1 MIWDEIEATAKML
14 GTNRKMVLREEIQK
28 AVLTALALQGCFNT
42 IVFQGGTALRLFHG
56 NPRFSE
62 DIDLVLNHTKES
74 SEMKGDVL
82 RTVLASSLP
91 GVERSVKDTFPFITE
106 VEFRTQKNNP
116 DLLRYI
122 LMTRSDNPE
131 HSLRIHIE
139 LAAIPSYRNTP
150 RILNFP
156 PVNPAIRVEDTV
168 EILADKVCA
177 LALRPYLKGRD
188 LWDIHYLADQRS
200 ITVDWDLVRKKVVD
214 YGGEVSGAE
223 EVLEHGLEKAQKKI
237 RMIGGSTMETE
248 MGRFLPPQVLELYRP
263 SFDSILGDVLGII
276 TDTNADPSS
285 Q

>member
-1 MIWDEIEATAKML
+1 ML

-28 AVLTALALQGCFNT
+28 AALTALALQGCFNT

-62 DIDLVLNHTKES
+62 DIDLVLNHTKDS
-74 SEMKGDVL
+74 SEMKDDVL
-82 RTVLASSLP
+82 STVLASSLS

-106 VEFRTQKNNP
+106 VEIQTQKNDP

-122 LMTRSDNPE
+122 LMTRSGNPE
-131 HSLRIHIE
+131 HSLRVHIE

-200 ITVDWDLVRKKVVD
+200 IAVDWDLVRKKVVD
-214 YGGEVSGAE
+214 YRGDVSETEG
-223 EVLEHGLEKAQKKI
+223 VLGHGLEKAQEKI
-237 RMIGGSTMETE
+237 RMIGDSTMETE
-248 MGRFLPPQVLELYRP
+248 MERFLPPQVLELYRS
-263 SFDSILGDVLGII
+263 SFDSILEDVLGII
-276 TDTNADPSS
+276 SVQGPN
-285 Q
+285 